1 MKQFRDSDYWVT
13 EDGRVFRHYPEY
25 KHTYVTNHYGA
36 NGIVKKRQMT
46 QKRPE
51 KWKEMIYRDNEFG
64 CLQCALSIN
73 NKELRR
79 RVHQMVAELYTPGY
93 FDGAEVDHIDCNK
106 HNNHYTNLQWCTPE
120 YNRKKGNNPDYPL
133 FTSEILDS

>member
-1 MKQFRDSDYWVT
+1 MGDK
-13 EDGRVFRHYPEY
+13 DGRVFAHYPEY

-46 QKRPE
+46 RKRPE
-51 KWKEMIYRDNEFG
+51 KWKELNY
-64 CLQCALSIN
+64 QN
-73 NKELRR
+73 NSYGYLKVYIGEGKYK
-79 RVHQMVAELYTPGY
+79 RVHQLVAELYTPGY
-93 FDGAEVDHIDCNK
+93 FEGAEVDHIDCNK

-120 YNRKKGNNPDYPL
+120 YNRQKGNNPNYPL